1 MYGWKVLRFYRK
13 YEDIIAYTI
22 GTPQFNNGAIE
33 GINQKVK
40 LIKRVSYGYRNF
52 YNFKNR
58 IFIIFRLYKRSKKK
72 AMPLFNSE
80 IA

>member
-52 YNFKNR
+52 YN
-58 IFIIFRLYKRSKKK
+58 
-72 AMPLFNSE
+72 
-80 IA
+80 